1 MQTIL
6 KQTVDNG
13 KVKRVSFQT
22 LGCKLNQYDTQV
34 LIESFSRSPLYE
46 VVEPGADADIRV
58 INTCTVTSKTD
69 RQSRNLIRR
78 AAKMNPKPMVVV
90 TGCFAEVNPDA
101 ITAIPGVDN
110 VIRNSQR
117 WDEFERLFGVETSEW
132 IHSFC
137 NHTRAFVKIQEG
149 CDNYCSY
156 CIVSFARGKN
166 RARPAQSIVREV
178 EVLVNG
184 GYKEVVV
191 TGTDLGRYQDDSG
204 VDLLELLKQLEQI
217 QGLRRIRL
225 SSIHPDEVSERL
237 VEFYAISSKMC
248 PHVHLSVQSADDD
261 ILRAMNRAYTRKDC
275 EIAIDRLIR
284 TCPGF
289 TVGADLI
296 SGFPGE
302 GSEAFA
308 NTLSFVRNH
317 PLAYLH
323 VFPFSARSG
332 TKAASMSGQ
341 VRPEVRK
348 ERAAILRQL
357 SREKWVAH
365 RRSFLGQRFDCL
377 VESRRKEGKLI
388 GLTDN
393 YVHIQFNG
401 GDELKNTL
409 VQVELTGVDDSHSY
423 GRLCEQKRR

>member
-1 MQTIL
+1 VQSLRHQTGE
-6 KQTVDNG
+6 NG

-34 LIESFSRSPLYE
+34 LIESFNRSPNYE

-78 AAKMNPKPMVVV
+78 AAKMDPKPMVIV
-90 TGCFAEVNPDA
+90 TGCFAQVNPDA
-101 ITAIPGVDN
+101 IIAISGVDN
-110 VIRNSQR
+110 VVPNSDR
-117 WDEFERLFGVETSEW
+117 WAEFERLFGVETSES

-137 NHTRAFVKIQEG
+137 DHTRAFVKVQEG

-166 RARPAQSIVREV
+166 KARPAESVVREV
-178 EVLVNG
+178 EALVGG

-191 TGTDLGRYQDDSG
+191 TGTDLGRYHDDSG
-204 VDLLELLKQLEQI
+204 NDLLALLKRLEKI

-248 PHVHLSVQSADDD
+248 PHVHLSVQSADDS
-261 ILRAMNRAYTRKDC
+261 ILRAMNRAYTRGEC
-275 EIAIDRLIR
+275 ETAVKRFVNSCPDIAI
-284 TCPGF
+284 
-289 TVGADLI
+289 GADLI
-296 SGFPGE
+296 AGFPGE
-302 GSEAFA
+302 GPQAFA
-308 NTLSFVRNH
+308 NTLNFVRDL
-317 PLAYLH
+317 PLVYLH

-332 TKAASMSGQ
+332 TEAASMGNQ
-341 VRPEVRK
+341 VRPEIRK

-357 SREKWVAH
+357 GKEKWLGY

-377 VESRRKEGKLI
+377 VESRRKEGRLV
-388 GLTDN
+388 GLTGN
-393 YVHIQFNG
+393 YIHIQFDG
-401 GDELKNTL
+401 DDELKNTL
-409 VQVELTGVDDSHSY
+409 VQVELRGVNDSHSY
-423 GRLCEQKRR
+423 GRLCEQHRR